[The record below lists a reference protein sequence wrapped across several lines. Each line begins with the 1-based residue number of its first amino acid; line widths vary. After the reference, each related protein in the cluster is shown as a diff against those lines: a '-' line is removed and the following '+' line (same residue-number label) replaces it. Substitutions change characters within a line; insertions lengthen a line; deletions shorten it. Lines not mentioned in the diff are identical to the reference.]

1 MHKAGDLQKF
11 KDHLD
16 MLPAPWHKAAKIV
29 AEKLREDPAFGL
41 IPLVCLRFGGECR
54 SSHPECR
61 KLRGYKE

>member
-1 MHKAGDLQKF
+1 
-11 KDHLD
+11 